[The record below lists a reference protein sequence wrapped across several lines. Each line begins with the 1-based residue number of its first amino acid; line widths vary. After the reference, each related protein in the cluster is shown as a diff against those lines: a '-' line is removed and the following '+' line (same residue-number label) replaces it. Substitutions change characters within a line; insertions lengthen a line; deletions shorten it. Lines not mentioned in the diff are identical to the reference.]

1 MKSWSFFWDAHLK
14 TLYFLA
20 EKNSN
25 LEADNHFRPSPR
37 PRSMLKTHSHKEEKD
52 GPGED
57 KTTALREELEPHS
70 APSPLPALNDGQLEA
85 EKKAFS
91 ENLDPE
97 VSATVQ
103 LLNLFLNSGL
113 CI

>member
-1 MKSWSFFWDAHLK
+1 
-14 TLYFLA
+14 
-20 EKNSN
+20 
-25 LEADNHFRPSPR
+25 
-37 PRSMLKTHSHKEEKD
+37 MLKTHSHKEEKD